1 MIRNVETDDLERVRG
16 FLEAH
21 VDTSLFLLSNLA
33 IFGPSLTD
41 HGNSGNYR
49 LVEEAGQVLA
59 VFCLTRRGNLL
70 VQAAGRADLAESI
83 LESCESETIEVCGV
97 AGEWPT
103 ASALWEL
110 LRADPRFEP
119 KLGSKDV
126 LYRLPLSGGAE
137 VTQPK
142 RSGGNP
148 AKRLRRDEGRTTV
161 SSDVVVRALDASDY
175 HQWERLNT
183 TYCAEL
189 NLPLPVLDDAHEA
202 EFVRR
207 TRAKWWWGAFAG
219 QQLVAIVGLN
229 AAYGTVGQVGGVYA
243 RPADR
248 KKGLAR
254 AAMEL
259 LIEECREYHQFAK
272 LILFT
277 GEENLSARRLYESLG
292 FELAGAFGLLLGSR
306 RPPSQPKRLRRD
318 EGRAQARH
326 KWEGQSGERYTYDV
340 HAWPLR
346 LSPGP
351 GNFIFAN
358 SLGSGHWRP
367 VQIGECADLA
377 KLADQERLR
386 RSAGRHVPSHVHVRV
401 NFNPAAVRRREVSDL
416 TARWMSDHD

>member
-33 IFGPSLTD
+33 IFGPRLTD

-49 LVEEAGQVLA
+49 LVEEAGQLVA

-83 LESCESETIEVCGV
+83 LESCEGETTEVSGV

-103 ASALWEL
+103 AAALWEL

-119 KLGSKDV
+119 TLGSKDV
-126 LYRLPLSGGAE
+126 LYRLPLAEGAE
-137 VTQPK
+137 VI
-142 RSGGNP
+142 
-148 AKRLRRDEGRTTV
+148 RTAAPPE
-161 SSDVVVRALDASDY
+161 VVVRALDASDFQ
-175 HQWERLNT
+175 QWERLNSA
-183 TYCAEL
+183 YCAEL
-189 NLPLPVLDDAHEA
+189 KLPLPAVDDAHAA
-202 EFVRR
+202 EFARR
-207 TRAKWWWGAFAG
+207 TRAKWWWGAFVG
-219 QQLVAIVGLN
+219 RQLAAIVGLN

-243 RPADR
+243 RPEDR

-259 LIEECREYHQFAK
+259 LIEDSREHHGFTK

-277 GEENLSARRLYESLG
+277 GEENRGARRLYESLG

-306 RPPSQPKRLRRD
+306 RPQP
-318 EGRAQARH
+318 RAQPRY

-358 SLGSGHWRP
+358 SLGAGHWRP
-367 VQIGECADLA
+367 LQIGECADLA
-377 KLADQERLR
+377 TLADQERLR
-386 RSAGRHVPSHVHVRV
+386 NSAGRHVPSHVHVRV
-401 NFNPAAVRRREVSDL
+401 NFNPSAVRRREVSDL
-416 TARWMSDHD
+416 AARWMSDHD

>member
-1 MIRNVETDDLERVRG
+1 MIRNVATDDLERVRG

-33 IFGPSLTD
+33 IFGPRLTD

-49 LVEEAGQVLA
+49 LVEESGQVVA

-83 LESCESETIEVCGV
+83 LESCEGETIEVCGV

-103 ASALWEL
+103 AAALWEL

-119 KLGSKDV
+119 TLGSKDV
-126 LYRLPLSGGAE
+126 LYRLPLAEGAE
-137 VTQPK
+137 MT
-142 RSGGNP
+142 
-148 AKRLRRDEGRTTV
+148 RTAV
-161 SSDVVVRALDASDY
+161 PPEVAVRALDASDFQ
-175 HQWERLNT
+175 QWERLNSA
-183 TYCAEL
+183 YCAEL
-189 NLPLPVLDDAHEA
+189 KLPLPVVDDAHAA
-202 EFVRR
+202 EFARR
-207 TRAKWWWGAFAG
+207 TRAKWWWGAFVG
-219 QQLVAIVGLN
+219 RQLAAIVGLN
-229 AAYGTVGQVGGVYA
+229 AVYGTVGQVGGVYA
-243 RPADR
+243 RPEDR

-259 LIEECREYHQFAK
+259 LIEDSREHHRFSK

-277 GEENLSARRLYESLG
+277 GEENLGARRLYESLG

-306 RPPSQPKRLRRD
+306 RPQPQRSGGNPAKHLRGD
-318 EGRAQARH
+318 EGRAQPRY

-358 SLGSGHWRP
+358 SLGAGLWRP
-367 VQIGECADLA
+367 LQIGECADLA
-377 KLADQERLR
+377 TLADQERLR
-386 RSAGRHVPSHVHVRV
+386 NSAGRHVPSHVHVRV
-401 NFNPAAVRRREVSDL
+401 NFNPSAVRRREVSDL
-416 TARWMSDHD
+416 AARWMSDHD